1 MLKTNF
7 YSHQTRKGETYFFLN
22 NYVSWKILNK
32 NLNCHRQVWLFS
44 YMDSYIYSVS
54 VCWLNLW
61 AILVQIILA
70 NRCERKRLYST
81 KRTRYLILI
90 LRKTSEQFI
99 NMKDR
104 IWICYCWT
112 CSNVP
117 CSGYTNC
124 LELVELHLQNIFCVM
139 PGGRIVYPK
148 LLKIY
153 LNTMIWLVS
162 FVYIFKNKK
171 DN

>member
-1 MLKTNF
+1 MPKYLI
-7 YSHQTRKGETYFFLN
+7 G
-22 NYVSWKILNK
+22 
-32 NLNCHRQVWLFS
+32 
-44 YMDSYIYSVS
+44 YSVS
-54 VCWLNLW
+54 VFWLNLW
-61 AILVQIILA
+61 AILVQIIMA

-81 KRTRYLILI
+81 NKTRYRILI

-148 LLKIY
+148 LVKIY
-153 LNTMIWLVS
+153 LNTTIWLVS
-162 FVYIFKNKK
+162 FLCNKITNCSK
-171 DN
+171 FTTILPPSICWKSFTSIVELTK